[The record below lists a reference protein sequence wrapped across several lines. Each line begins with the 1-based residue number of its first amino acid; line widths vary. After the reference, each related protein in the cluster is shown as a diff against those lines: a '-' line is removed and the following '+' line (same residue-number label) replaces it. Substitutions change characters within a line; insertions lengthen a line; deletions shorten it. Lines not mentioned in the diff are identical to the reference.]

1 MTNSNNS
8 QKPLLKVENL
18 KVAYSLGAGLFAS
31 SKETFNAV
39 DGVSFEISKGEIL
52 GLVGESGSG
61 KTTTGRAIIRLAP
74 VSGGKIFYE
83 GAEISSLD
91 ERSFMPYRKKIQ
103 MIFQDPFNS
112 LNPRMDIFKIVSEP
126 LDIHFKSMTK
136 AQKIKRVEELL
147 GIVGLEKSHMFR
159 YPHEFSGGQRQRIGI
174 ARALAVEPEF
184 IICDEPVS
192 ALDVS
197 VQAQIINLLEKLRKE
212 LNLTLLFVAH
222 DIAVVE
228 YLSDRIMVMTQGK
241 IVEQG
246 PTEEVC
252 THPEKSIHAKA
263 HCGRSKVLRC
273 RYCRE
278 NFLRL

>member
-1 MTNSNNS
+1 MENFNT
-8 QKPLLKVENL
+8 KTPLLKVENL
-18 KVAYSLGAGLFAS
+18 KVSYSLGARLFAS
-31 SKETFNAV
+31 SKNSFNAV
-39 DGVSFEISKGEIL
+39 DNVSFEIERGQIV

-74 VSGGKIFYE
+74 ISDGKIFYN
-83 GAEISSLD
+83 GAEISSLSD
-91 ERSFMPYRKKIQ
+91 SQFMPYRKKIQ

-112 LNPRMDIFKIVSEP
+112 LNPRMDIFKIISEP
-126 LDIHFKSMTK
+126 LDIHFSGMSKE
-136 AQKIKRVEELL
+136 QKRKRVGELL
-147 GIVGLEKSHMFR
+147 EIVGLNKSHMDR

-197 VQAQIINLLEKLRKE
+197 VQAQIINLLETLRKD

-228 YLSDRIMVMTQGK
+228 YLSDKIMVMTRGQ

-246 PTEEVC
+246 DAKEVC
-252 THPEKSIHAKA
+252 ANPQHPYTKNLISAVPK
-263 HCGRSKVLRC
+263 
-273 RYCRE
+273 
-278 NFLRL
+278 F